1 MGKQKVQIRR
11 RNWDVDC
18 ILDVTTRRGFYI
30 TEPPDVTLDG
40 EKKKSLYGPQ
50 SPLYGTDYSD
60 EQAFSER
67 FRCECGEI
75 QGKVFEGETCP
86 VCGKKI
92 TFKDTDVNF
101 CGWIVLPNGHKIVAP
116 HYYNI
121 LTNII
126 GKKEFPDIIQV
137 KQKVDRDGKRSDV
150 ALEDL
155 ENVEITSPF
164 MGIGELGFRSRF
176 VEIMEYYR
184 KKKKNKSS
192 SIDLLLKE
200 QLSVF
205 TSSIPIY
212 TTAIRPQS
220 VTSDTYYFT
229 SIDKQINPLISLR
242 GDLYNCMDIEV
253 PLLLN
258 RIQTRVNAIWDFN
271 FELLNSKEG
280 LIRDQLL
287 GGALNL
293 TSRNVIVPDPSLHD
307 NEVDISYHTAHGLFK
322 FKIIH
327 YLMKLN
333 DMSLADAH
341 RIWLM
346 GKVDFSEQIYQVM
359 KFIVDHDKPKM
370 LINRNPTLNYY
381 SMILMGV
388 RNIKRSK
395 NDFTLAVPLSIL
407 PGLNADQLQGRE
419 AQQCVLKALCERLTR
434 GVSYYKIAC

>member
-1 MGKQKVQIRR
+1 MGKQKVRIRR
-11 RNWDVDC
+11 RNWDVDS
-18 ILDVTTRRGFYI
+18 ILDITTGHGFYI
-30 TEPPDVTLDG
+30 TEPADITLDG

-67 FRCECGEI
+67 YRCDCGEI

-86 VCGKKI
+86 FCGTKI
-92 TFKDTDVNF
+92 EFKDTDVNF
-101 CGWIVLPNGHKIVAP
+101 CGWIMLPHGHKIIAP

-121 LTNII
+121 LMSII
-126 GKKEFPDIIQV
+126 GKKAFPDIIQI
-137 KQKVDRDGKRSDV
+137 KQKVDRDGRHSI
-150 ALEDL
+150 AELQDL

-164 MGIGELGFRSRF
+164 MGIGIIEFRKRF

-184 KKKKNKSS
+184 KQKKNKAS
-192 SIDLLLKE
+192 SIDLVLKE
-200 QLSVF
+200 RLAVF
-205 TSSIPIY
+205 TSAIPIY
-212 TTAIRPQS
+212 TTALRPQS

-242 GDLYNCMDIEV
+242 DDLYNCMDIEI
-253 PLLLN
+253 PLVLN

-271 FELLNSKEG
+271 FDLLNSKEG

-293 TSRNVIVPDPSLHD
+293 TSRNVIVPDPTLHD

-333 DMSLADAH
+333 DISLADAH
-341 RIWLM
+341 SIWM
-346 GKVDFSEQIYQVM
+346 TGVGFSEQVYQVM
-359 KFIVDHDKPKM
+359 KFIVDYDKPKM
-370 LINRNPTLNYY
+370 LINRNPTLNDF
-381 SMILMGV
+381 GV
-388 RNIKRSK
+388 VK
-395 NDFTLAVPLSIL
+395 PL
-407 PGLNADQLQGRE
+407 
-419 AQQCVLKALCERLTR
+419 
-434 GVSYYKIAC
+434 

>member
-18 ILDVTTRRGFYI
+18 ILDITTGHGFYI
-30 TEPPDVTLDG
+30 TEPADITLDG

-67 FRCECGEI
+67 FRCDCGEI

-86 VCGKKI
+86 ICGSKI

-101 CGWIVLPNGHKIVAP
+101 CGWITLPHGHKIIAP

-121 LTNII
+121 LTNVI
-126 GKKEFPDIIQV
+126 GKKPFPDIIQV
-137 KQKVDRDGKRSDV
+137 KQKVDRDGRHSI
-150 ALEDL
+150 AELEDL

-164 MGIGELGFRSRF
+164 MGIGINGFRERF

-184 KKKKNKSS
+184 KQKKNKAS

-200 QLSVF
+200 QLSIF

-212 TTAIRPQS
+212 TTALRPQS

-242 GDLYNCMDIEV
+242 DDLYNCMDIEI
-253 PLLLN
+253 PLVLN
-258 RIQTRVNAIWDFN
+258 RIQTRVNSIWDFN
-271 FELLNSKEG
+271 FDLLNSKEG

-293 TSRNVIVPDPSLHD
+293 TSRNVIVPDPTLHD

-341 RIWLM
+341 SIWM
-346 GKVDFSEQIYQVM
+346 TGIGFSEQVYQVM
-359 KFIVDHDKPKM
+359 KFIVEYDKPKM
-370 LINRNPTLNYY
+370 LINRNPTLDK
-381 SMILMGV
+381 LDV
-388 RNIKRSK
+388 VK
-395 NDFTLAVPLSIL
+395 PL
-407 PGLNADQLQGRE
+407 
-419 AQQCVLKALCERLTR
+419 
-434 GVSYYKIAC
+434 